1 MGRGSK
7 NGTVEMETGD
17 MGKHGKRKQERN
29 SGDGNWRH
37 GETWEEEAR
46 TEQWRWKLETWGNMG
61 RGSKNGTVEMETG
74 DMGKHGKRKQERNR
88 GDGKSPSGMSAE
100 ILVGKIIDVF
110 PFLN

>member
-74 DMGKHGKRKQERNR
+74 DMGKHGKRKQEQTTTNNN
-88 GDGKSPSGMSAE
+88 KQQTNNN
-100 ILVGKIIDVF
+100 KQQQTT
-110 PFLN
+110 NN